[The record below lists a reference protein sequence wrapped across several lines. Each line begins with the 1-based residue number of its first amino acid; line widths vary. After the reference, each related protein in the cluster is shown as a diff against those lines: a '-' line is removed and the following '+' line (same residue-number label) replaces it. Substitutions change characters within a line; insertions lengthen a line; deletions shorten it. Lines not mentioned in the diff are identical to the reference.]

1 MFICC
6 FHGSSICK
14 MHFINLL
21 FALRVN
27 TSYLCR
33 FSMSVKQHISNLDIF
48 RCFPSIWSWKRCVQ
62 GICLSFTCF
71 LFRNLPIIQCNCTHN
86 LYFIRSQSNTSVCSL
101 ANCGVCIRQNLFQR
115 FAVCQSQFKFVCL
128 AFQFTV

>member
-6 FHGSSICK
+6 FYDSSISK
-14 MHFINLL
+14 MNFINLF
-21 FALRVN
+21 FALRIN

-33 FSMSVKQHISNLDIF
+33 FSMPVKQHISNLDIS
-48 RCFPSIWSWKRCVQ
+48 RCFPSIRGWHWCTQRYRFA
-62 GICLSFTCF
+62 FTCF
-71 LFRNLPIIQCNCTHN
+71 LLRNLPLIQCNCTHN

-101 ANCGVCIRQNLFQR
+101 ANCGVCIRQNLFQS
-115 FAVCQSQFKFVCL
+115 FAICQSQFKFVCL